1 MKEIDIIQ
9 PSLHE
14 LEQIRNYAVSFNLDC
29 SDLSPGQFL
38 IARMNNKI
46 TGFVRLKK
54 HRDCTEL
61 STLGVLPEYRSRR
74 LGEILVNRI
83 LKQAAPGK
91 IYILTVIPSYFS
103 KLGFRAT
110 DHIPDSLKPKK
121 EDCKIHC
128 CTDKVTAMMIEKRA
142 DG

>member
-1 MKEIDIIQ
+1 MREIDVIQ

-14 LEQIRNYAVSFNLDC
+14 FEQVRNHALSFNLDC
-29 SDLSPGQFL
+29 SDLHPGQFL
-38 IARMNNKI
+38 IARVNNKMA
-46 TGFVRLKK
+46 GFVRIKK
-54 HRDCTEL
+54 HDDCTEL
-61 STLGVLPEYRSRR
+61 STLGVLPEYRSQG

-83 LKQAAPGK
+83 LKQTASEK

-103 KLGFRAT
+103 KLGFHTT

-128 CTDKVTAMMIEKRA
+128 YTEKVTAMIIEKRI
-142 DG
+142 D